1 MAELRFVAGDSWDVK
16 DWRMAVNGSNFIVTY
31 KGKKFLIPATSVKYI
46 VFEADEDA

>member
-1 MAELRFVAGDSWDVK
+1 MAELRFVTGDSWDVK

-46 VFEADEDA
+46 EFEADEDA